1 MKRIIEDIKSGRFSN
16 IYLLSGQE
24 AYLRKQYR
32 DKLLESLIAP
42 SDTMNKTCF
51 AGKDI
56 DVNEVIDLAGTMPF
70 FSPRRVI
77 LVENS
82 GWFKTSNDRL
92 ADFFKTI
99 PDTTFLIFVE
109 EEVDKRNKVYKA
121 LTASGYAANFD
132 VQDEAT
138 LKKWVAGLL
147 KKENKQITYEALDL
161 LLDRTGTDMEAI
173 YKEVEKLICYKYY
186 DEGITAE
193 DVDIL
198 CSVKLQNKIF
208 DMVEAVANKNQKV
221 ALELYYD
228 LLALKEAPMKI
239 LSLIARQFNSLLM
252 VKELKQKGYGEKEIA
267 EKTGLNAFFL
277 KTKYIPQST
286 KFKTD
291 YLKKALQQCLEADEA
306 VKTGKMADQLSV
318 ELIIVGLSS
327 KEGQNGDR

>member
-16 IYLLSGQE
+16 IYLLTGQE

-32 DKLLESLIAP
+32 DKLMDSLISS

-70 FSPRRVI
+70 FAPRRVI

-82 GWFKTSNDRL
+82 GWFKSANDRL

-109 EEVDKRNKVYKA
+109 EEIDKRNKVYKA

-132 VQDEAT
+132 IQDEAT
-138 LKKWVAGLL
+138 LKKWIAGLL

-186 DEGITAE
+186 DDGITAE
-193 DVDIL
+193 DVDML

-208 DMVEAVANKNQKV
+208 EMVEAVANKNQKV

-252 VKELKQKGYGEKEIA
+252 VKELKQKGYGEKDIA
-267 EKTGLNAFFL
+267 EKTGLNAYYL
-277 KTKYIPQST
+277 KTKYIPQSA
-286 KFKTD
+286 KFKAN
-291 YLKKALQQCLEADEA
+291 YLRSALKQCLEADEA
-306 VKTGKMADQLSV
+306 VKTGKMTDQLSV

-327 KEGQNGDR
+327 KEEQNGDR